1 MPKWHGLFFL
11 LKSISIIYYICD
23 SKVLIVKEVFIME
36 SKAIRFRKSD
46 EKPMLGGFLRFNNER
61 KEIYHIKVSF
71 ENEEPFIEGSIY
83 NTSGLSK
90 FLKTYIDN
98 GSNNCTDNILDD
110 IFNIVSRGCESAV
123 IRPAGFEFTIAIRRV
138 NNNGD

>member
-23 SKVLIVKEVFIME
+23 SKVLILKEVFIME

-71 ENEEPFIEGSIY
+71 ENEEPFIEGSI
-83 NTSGLSK
+83 
-90 FLKTYIDN
+90 DN